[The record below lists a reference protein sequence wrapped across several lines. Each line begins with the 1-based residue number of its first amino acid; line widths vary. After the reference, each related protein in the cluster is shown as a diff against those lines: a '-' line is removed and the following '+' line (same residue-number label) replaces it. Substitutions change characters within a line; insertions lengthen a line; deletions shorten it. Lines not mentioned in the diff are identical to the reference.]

1 LARHLLFKG
10 AVADPVMAHHEHP
23 APPAHGGAGGN
34 LGVLLVRRGYTTAER
49 IQECLRAQG
58 DFIRQG
64 RPAPRL
70 GELLVD
76 RGYVTAAQVT
86 EALAE
91 QKQEIRS
98 CTQCGI
104 QVNVPLRDDA
114 VDYRCASCGGELKEP
129 SLRSRL
135 AVSDSPIMILS
146 DEPLPA
152 EVEEARQDPQRL
164 FGKYVLLR
172 ELGQG
177 GVGVV
182 HLAWDTFL
190 SQHVA
195 LKRVRAEVLQGPGK
209 AVQWHLESLLK
220 EARHA
225 IRLRHPAIVT
235 VFEAGCIDQQIYV
248 SMEYLEGRTL
258 EQELCLSRALGHLT
272 PYHDKPREI
281 QALLAEAARALQY
294 AHSRPAPTIHCD
306 LKPGNLMIDREQQ
319 IHILDFGLARN
330 LRNQRVGSEE
340 ICGTPEYMAPEQ
352 VRGDFPSI
360 GPRTDVY
367 GFGAVLYE
375 MLCGSPP
382 FEGHPH
388 SILQQV
394 TCVPPRPPSELLA
407 ALRGSDG
414 RTIPPVLEELSLR
427 CLEKDPAQRP
437 SSMAEVAEILGK

>member
-1 LARHLLFKG
+1 MTPH
-10 AVADPVMAHHEHP
+10 PHEHP
-23 APPAHGGAGGN
+23 APSAHGGAGGN
-34 LGVLLVRRGYTTAER
+34 LGVLLVSRGYTTPER

-58 DFIRQG
+58 EYIRQG
-64 RPAPRL
+64 RVAPRL

-76 RGYVTAAQVT
+76 KGYVTATQVT

-98 CTQCGI
+98 CTKCGI

-114 VDYRCASCGGELKEP
+114 VDYRCAGCGGELREP

-135 AVSDSPIMILS
+135 AVTDAPILILS
-146 DEPLPA
+146 DEPLPP
-152 EVEEARQDPQRL
+152 EVEEARQDPLRL
-164 FGKYVLLR
+164 FGKYVLVR

-190 SQHVA
+190 SQYVA
-195 LKRVRAEVLQGPGK
+195 LKRVRAELLEGPGK
-209 AVQWHLESLLK
+209 AAQWHLESLLK

-272 PYHDKPREI
+272 PYHEDPASI
-281 QALLAEAARALQY
+281 QGLLAEAARALHY
-294 AHSRPAPTIHCD
+294 AHSRPAPTVHCD
-306 LKPGNLMIDREQQ
+306 LKPGNLMIDREKR

-330 LRNQRVGSEE
+330 LRAQGAAAEE

-352 VRGDFPSI
+352 VRGDFQKI

-375 MLCGSPP
+375 MLGGSPP

-388 SILQQV
+388 SVLQQV
-394 TCVPPRPPSELLA
+394 TCLPPRPPSEMLA

-414 RTIPPVLEELSLR
+414 RSIPRALEDLSMR
-427 CLEKDPAQRP
+427 CLEKDPALRP
-437 SSMAEVAEILGK
+437 SSMAEVAEALAK